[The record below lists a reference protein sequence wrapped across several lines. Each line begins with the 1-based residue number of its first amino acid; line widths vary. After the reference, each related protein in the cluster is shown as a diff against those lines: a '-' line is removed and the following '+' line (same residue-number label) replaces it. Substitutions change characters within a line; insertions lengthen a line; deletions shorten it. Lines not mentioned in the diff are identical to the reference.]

1 MFLKCQKNGGLQMG
15 TISKVFTLNITQ
27 QGITDI
33 ILVDQRDNWNIVSY
47 LTVVTEYL
55 WTEICR
61 L

>member
-1 MFLKCQKNGGLQMG
+1 MG

-55 WTEICR
+55 
-61 L
+61 

>member
-55 WTEICR
+55 
-61 L
+61 